1 FLRTLAESVG
11 NGVLLSGWDRINPFW
26 LSDITIIVP
35 TRRAR
40 FALAE
45 EFARLEIG
53 RGLLPDIRTFGGETE
68 DEEPFLPPH
77 DAPAMPKAASGL
89 ERRLVLS
96 RLVAAWAHSAAG
108 RQAFSTPP
116 TAGEILGMAESLGTL
131 IDDLSI
137 EERSPAD
144 LRALGPDLGLELGAY
159 WQQTL
164 AFLDIALTYWPE
176 RLADSDMADVSDLRN
191 RRLDR
196 QAAAAPLIYGD
207 RPVIAAGSTGSI
219 PATARLLS

>member
-1 FLRTLAESVG
+1 
-11 NGVLLSGWDRINPFW
+11 
-26 LSDITIIVP
+26 
-35 TRRAR
+35 
-40 FALAE
+40 
-45 EFARLEIG
+45 
-53 RGLLPDIRTFGGETE
+53 
-68 DEEPFLPPH
+68 
-77 DAPAMPKAASGL
+77 
-89 ERRLVLS
+89 
-96 RLVAAWAHSAAG
+96 
-108 RQAFSTPP
+108 P

-131 IDDLSI
+131 IDDLMI

-144 LRALGPDLGLELGAY
+144 LRALGPDLSLELGAY

-219 PATARLLS
+219 PATARLLSAIHRLPRGAVVLPGFDTGL